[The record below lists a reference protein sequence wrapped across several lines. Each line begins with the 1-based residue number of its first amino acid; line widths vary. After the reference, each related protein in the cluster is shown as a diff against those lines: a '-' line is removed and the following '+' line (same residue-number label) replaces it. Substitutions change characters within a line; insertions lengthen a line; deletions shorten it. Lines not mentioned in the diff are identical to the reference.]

1 MCTQEAGEWTMKPP
15 MLNQDELRMVKESIL
30 IPVMLDYLESDI
42 HTAHTAGF
50 KLDLILIR
58 GLKKVQDDIINEHY
72 VLKKQLRERGIKVLP
87 EERTKMG
94 IEADYLCRGYQ
105 HHMTL
110 LWGTV
115 RTEALK
121 KASEYT
127 GVKLTDG

>member
-1 MCTQEAGEWTMKPP
+1 MGMKPP
-15 MLNQDELRMVKESIL
+15 MLNQEELRMVKESIL
-30 IPVMLDYLESDI
+30 IPIMLDYLESDI
-42 HTAHTAGF
+42 NTAHSAGF
-50 KLDLILIR
+50 KLDLILIS
-58 GLKKVQDDIINEHY
+58 GLRKVQDDIINEHY
-72 VLKKQLRERGIKVLP
+72 LLKKQLRERGIKVLP
-87 EERTKMG
+87 EKQTRTG

-121 KASEYT
+121 KASQYT

>member
-1 MCTQEAGEWTMKPP
+1 MKPP
-15 MLNQDELRMVKESIL
+15 MLNREELRMVKESIL
-30 IPVMLDYLESDI
+30 IPIMLDYLESDI
-42 HTAHTAGF
+42 HTAQSAGF
-50 KLDLILIR
+50 KLDMILIH

-72 VLKKQLRERGIKVLP
+72 SIKKQLRERGIKVLP
-87 EERTKMG
+87 EERTKLG
-94 IEADYLCRGYQ
+94 VEADYLCRGYQ

-115 RTEALK
+115 RTETLK

>member
-1 MCTQEAGEWTMKPP
+1 MRPP
-15 MLNQDELRMVKESIL
+15 MLKQEELRMVKEAIL
-30 IPVMLDYLESDI
+30 IPVMLDYLQSDI
-42 HTAHTAGF
+42 EAANLAGF

-58 GLKKVQDDIINEHY
+58 TLQKVQDDIINEHY
-72 VLKKQLRERGIKVLP
+72 VLKRELRARGIKLLP
-87 EERTKMG
+87 ERRSRMG
-94 IEADYLCRGYQ
+94 VEANYLCRGYE

>member
-1 MCTQEAGEWTMKPP
+1 MRPP
-15 MLNQDELRMVKESIL
+15 MLKQEELRMVKEAIL
-30 IPVMLDYLESDI
+30 IPVMLDYLHSDI
-42 HTAHTAGF
+42 EAAHSAGF

-58 GLKKVQDDIINEHY
+58 TLQKVQDDIINEHY
-72 VLKKQLRERGIKVLP
+72 ALKRELRARGIKLLP
-87 EERTKMG
+87 ENRSRMG
-94 IEADYLCRGYQ
+94 VEANYLCRGYE

-121 KASEYT
+121 KASQFT

>member
-1 MCTQEAGEWTMKPP
+1 MKPP
-15 MLNQDELRMVKESIL
+15 MLNQEELRMVKESIL
-30 IPVMLDYLESDI
+30 IPVMLEYLQSDI
-42 HTAHTAGF
+42 DTAHSAGF

-58 GLKKVQDDIINEHY
+58 GLQKVQDDILTEHY
-72 VLKKQLRERGIKVLP
+72 WLKKQLRERGIKVLP
-87 EERTKMG
+87 EQQTRTG

-121 KASEYT
+121 KASQYT
-127 GVKLTDG
+127 GLKLTDG

>member
-1 MCTQEAGEWTMKPP
+1 MKPP
-15 MLNQDELRMVKESIL
+15 MLDQEELRMVKESIL

-42 HTAHTAGF
+42 HMAQSAGF
-50 KLDLILIR
+50 KLDMILIR

-72 VLKKQLRERGIKVLP
+72 SIKKQLRERGIKVLP
-87 EERTKMG
+87 EARTKMG

-121 KASEYT
+121 KASECT

>member
-1 MCTQEAGEWTMKPP
+1 
-15 MLNQDELRMVKESIL
+15 MVKESIL
-30 IPVMLDYLESDI
+30 IPIMLDYLESDI
-42 HTAHTAGF
+42 HTAQSAGF
-50 KLDLILIR
+50 KLDMILIH

-72 VLKKQLRERGIKVLP
+72 SIKKQLRERGIKVLP
-87 EERTKMG
+87 EERTKLG
-94 IEADYLCRGYQ
+94 VEADYLCRGYQ

-115 RTEALK
+115 RTETLK